1 MQDLVDAASVVA
13 SADDMADMKFS
24 REMFAIMADSY
35 PALGGVIA
43 LHLWPQFFDEYVCN
57 ELLKSWTFVKNLFPL
72 MIDMEESGFNSLTF
86 TVTYPESAELKFQA
100 PNGLSNDVE
109 FELIP
114 SLDPLEVGDFD
125 FSSFVSLES
134 EEFVNIVT
142 EYHMFDYVHVI
153 VTSTRVI
160 FSYAIMLETILT
172 QEDGECLIGGITAP
186 NHMEFIINLSP
197 IEAFYSMAHRSKR
210 VWLYKSMQTTKG
222 VIIFPL
228 GLYYRF
234 VAYFYNPGE

>member
-1 MQDLVDAASVVA
+1 MATPIIFKFVLNQMQDLVDAASVVA

-100 PNGLSNDVE
+100 PNGYLLTY
-109 FELIP
+109 FFHFIYLYIP
-114 SLDPLEVGDFD
+114 FLMVLLLF
-125 FSSFVSLES
+125 FSFFLRSF
-134 EEFVNIVT
+134 
-142 EYHMFDYVHVI
+142 
-153 VTSTRVI
+153 
-160 FSYAIMLETILT
+160 
-172 QEDGECLIGGITAP
+172 
-186 NHMEFIINLSP
+186 
-197 IEAFYSMAHRSKR
+197 
-210 VWLYKSMQTTKG
+210 
-222 VIIFPL
+222 
-228 GLYYRF
+228 
-234 VAYFYNPGE
+234 